1 MFNLFSLF
9 HRKASG
15 FFAKL
20 KVAEREIRCIVTN
33 NHVLPTKELASGTH
47 AIFFYEGENPGQ
59 QVKLDPNKLFHTD
72 KVRLPGFVFKC
83 LG

>member
-9 HRKASG
+9 HRIASG

-20 KVAEREIRCIVTN
+20 KLAGDEIRCIVTN
-33 NHVLPTKELASGTH
+33 NHVLPTKEVASDAH
-47 AIFFYEGENPGQ
+47 VIFFYEGENPGQ
-59 QVKLDPNKLFHTD
+59 QVRLDPNKLFHTNE
-72 KVRLPGFVFKC
+72 VRLAGFVFKC